1 MSDAVSLALS
11 AVHSLRQARG
21 VHGLDASTR
30 ASWHRDLDTIEG
42 ALRTGSYTWGGAE
55 ADPYA
60 VPMETPDDLRRGG
73 QGARPAQ
80 PARPGQAPPQQQ
92 APPAGTEVLGS
103 RARQTL
109 EAVDFTGFVAGLVQG
124 TFQAIVDATARQIHE
139 YARLVASL
147 SQSVDAFSRDNVTP
161 NQVRDWLAQRHSA
174 DLQLILPRPGQKG
187 EPRLE
192 PRRSE
197 PPPWLADYDLEGR
210 GFDKELVE
218 GPLIEAARRRLG
230 EERMQTLAT
239 MVLMGINRI
248 VVDEGT
254 IRARL
259 QFHASAREKMSAE
272 ISGQQMA
279 RQAGIADRQVES
291 QAAVAAMVS
300 TVNVN
305 AQADISLKADLVGEV
320 SIKFRSETFNLDR
333 FADSA
338 AIQLINRHAK
348 PPGGA
353 PEGGSK
359 PS

>member
-21 VHGLDASTR
+21 VHGLDPNSR
-30 ASWHRDLDTIEG
+30 ASWNRDLDTIEG

-73 QGARPAQ
+73 QAPRPTQ
-80 PARPGQAPPQQQ
+80 PSRTGGQAAAQQ
-92 APPAGTEVLGS
+92 PPAGTEVLGS

-161 NQVRDWLAQRHSA
+161 NQVRDWLAERHGA

-197 PPPWLADYDLEGR
+197 PPPWLSEYGLEGR

-272 ISGQQMA
+272 IAGQQMA

-338 AIQLINRHAK
+338 AIQLINRHAR
-348 PPGGA
+348 PPGAA
-353 PEGGSK
+353 PEGGNK